1 MLSQGKISANALRRC
16 RTGAERPLET
26 NARRSDDLGTNGEV
40 MVTLT
45 ALKFPTADGAQETA
59 DVLTDLSERKLIT
72 IVDAAVVTW
81 PLGEKKP
88 KTRQLHSL
96 AGLGALDGAF
106 WGLLFGL
113 IFFVPLLG
121 LGIGAAM
128 GAVAASLADTGIDD
142 EFIQQVRRGARE
154 GTSSL
159 FLMAEDVIRDR
170 ILDELRARHLYV
182 EVVATNLPKDK
193 EAELRA
199 LFAA

>member
-1 MLSQGKISANALRRC
+1 
-16 RTGAERPLET
+16 
-26 NARRSDDLGTNGEV
+26 

-59 DVLTDLSERKLIT
+59 DVLSDLSERKLIT

-142 EFIQQVRRGARE
+142 DFIQQVRRGASE

-159 FLMAEDVIRDR
+159 FLIAEDVIRDR
-170 ILDELRARHLYV
+170 IVDELRARHLYI